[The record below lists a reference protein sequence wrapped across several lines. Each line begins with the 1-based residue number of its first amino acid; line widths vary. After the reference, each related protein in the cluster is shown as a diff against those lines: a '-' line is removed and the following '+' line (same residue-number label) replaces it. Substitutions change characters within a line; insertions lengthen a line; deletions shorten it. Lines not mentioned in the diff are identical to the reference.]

1 MMRSFCKNLSYAWI
15 LGISLFLLVPA
26 CSIGA
31 GKSSSPPDIT
41 ASVQPQPRQV
51 TPPAEPTI
59 EEVGQA
65 SWYGPGFHGKKTA
78 SGETF
83 NQHQLTAAHPTLPLG
98 SRAEVTN
105 LETGKSVTVKIND
118 RGPFVDGR
126 HIDLSRAAAKKIG
139 LTPKEGLAPVKIE
152 ATLSPAVANTHQ
164 GKVVAVSPRKIMI
177 TDVADKNR
185 RTYTVAA
192 NAVVTCADTQCTLK
206 DVQVGDM
213 VTVTIKKKSKKVIAI
228 KVEEEKATL

>member
-1 MMRSFCKNLSYAWI
+1 MMRSFCKTLSYSWI
-15 LGISLFLLVPA
+15 LGMSLSLLVSG
-26 CSIGA
+26 CSIGTR
-31 GKSSSPPDIT
+31 KSPSLPQVV

-51 TPPAEPTI
+51 TPPAEPKI

-98 SRAEVTN
+98 SKAEVTH
-105 LETGKSVTVKIND
+105 LETGKSVAVKIND

-126 HIDLSRAAAKKIG
+126 NIDLSRAAAKKIG
-139 LTPKEGLAPVKIE
+139 LTPEEGLAPVKIE

-164 GKVVAVSPRKIMI
+164 GKVVAVSPRKITI
-177 TDVADKNR
+177 TDRADKNQ

-192 NAVVTCADTQCTLK
+192 SAVVTCADTQCTLK
-206 DVQVGDM
+206 DVQVGDT

-228 KVEEEKATL
+228 KVEAEKATL